1 MFEIAAGR
9 KALVTGGAS
18 GFGFA
23 VAERLD
29 AAGAGVA
36 IADSEADAV
45 DAAAARL
52 RRRGADR
59 HGRRRPG
66 RGGRRVRRRR
76 FDALGGLDTLVNSA
90 GVFEFRPFEEI
101 PEAEWDWILGVN
113 LKGVF
118 LTCQAAM
125 PHLRASGRGRV
136 VNIAS
141 DAGKKGYALISTYVA
156 SKFGVVGL
164 TQSLAAEFG
173 PFGVTVNA
181 VCPSTVAGT
190 GMGQKVLEREGP
202 PVRQAGR
209 PGARGGGGVVSAAA
223 AGDGRR
229 RRRHDHVPGLGERRL
244 DQRRVDQHRWR
255 EPVGLNVAASIR
267 NDGKE
272 SGWRETRVAGSRSC
286 W

>member
-18 GFGFA
+18 GFGYA
-23 VAERLD
+23 VAERLL

-36 IADSEADAV
+36 IADLRADAV

-52 RRRGADR
+52 PGAVPVVMDVADR
-59 HGRRRPG
+59 AAVAAGTAAA
-66 RGGRRVRRRR
+66 VR
-76 FDALGGLDTLVNSA
+76 ALGGLDTLVNSA
-90 GVFEFRPFEEI
+90 GVFEFRAFEEI

-118 LTCQAAM
+118 MTCQAAM
-125 PHLRASGRGRV
+125 PNLRASGRGRV

-141 DAGKKGYALISTYVA
+141 DAGKKGYPLISSYVA

-190 GMGQKVLEREGP
+190 GMGQKVLDGKVRLYDKPADRVLEEG
-202 PVRQAGR
+202 
-209 PGARGGGGVVSAAA
+209 AAA
-223 AGDGRR
+223 Y
-229 RRRHDHVPGLGERRL
+229 PLRRL
-244 DQRRVDQHRWR
+244 GTTAD
-255 EPVGLNVAASIR
+255 VADTIMFLISESAGWISGESI
-267 NDGKE
+267 NIDGGNL
-272 SGWRETRVAGSRSC
+272 SG
-286 W
+286 

>member
-18 GFGFA
+18 GFGYA
-23 VAERLD
+23 VAERLI

-36 IADSEADAV
+36 IADLRAEV
-45 DAAAARL
+45 VNAAAARL
-52 RRRGADR
+52 PGAVPVVMDVADR
-59 HGRRRPG
+59 TAVVDGTAAA
-66 RGGRRVRRRR
+66 VR
-76 FDALGGLDTLVNSA
+76 ALGGLDTLVNSA
-90 GVFEFRPFEEI
+90 GVFEFRPYEEI

-141 DAGKKGYALISTYVA
+141 DAGKKGYALISSYVA

-173 PFGVTVNA
+173 PSGVTVNA

-190 GMGQKVLEREGP
+190 GMGQKVLDGKVRLYDKPADRVLEEG
-202 PVRQAGR
+202 
-209 PGARGGGGVVSAAA
+209 AASY
-223 AGDGRR
+223 
-229 RRRHDHVPGLGERRL
+229 PLRRL
-244 DQRRVDQHRWR
+244 GTTAD
-255 EPVGLNVAASIR
+255 VADAIMFLISESAGWISGESI
-267 NDGKE
+267 NIDGGNL
-272 SGWRETRVAGSRSC
+272 SG
-286 W
+286 